1 VTVDLRV
8 PWPDDFAKRYW
19 DAAAEGTLLIQRCTQ
34 CGRHQFYPRA
44 HCVHCLTADPDWVEA
59 SGRGTLFAFT
69 AVHRVPDPEA
79 APEVPY
85 IFAVVELEE
94 DVRMTCNLLGAEDR
108 ELRCG
113 LPVRLSMRRQGDWT
127 LPCFEPE
134 SSSQGGS
141 DEQAVLP

>member
-19 DAAAEGTLLIQRCTQ
+19 SAAADGVLLIQRCT
-34 CGRHQFYPRA
+34 R
-44 HCVHCLTADPDWVEA
+44 
-59 SGRGTLFAFT
+59 FAFT
-69 AVHRVPDPEA
+69 VVHRVPDPEA
-79 APEVPY
+79 APEAPY
-85 IFAVVELEE
+85 TFAVVELEE
-94 DVRMTCNLLGAEDR
+94 DVRMTCNLLGAEGR

-113 LPVRLSMRRQGDWT
+113 DPVRLSMRRQGDWT

-141 DEQAVLP
+141 DEQAVLS